1 MQYDI
6 ETLQFGNDDV
16 FDTVGQ
22 LIGVVLI
29 RAIFWVHRGV
39 EDDIEQRT
47 ITQLRPSFLS
57 GQ

>member
-6 ETLQFGNDDV
+6 ETPQFGNDYV

-29 RAIFWVHRGV
+29 CAIFWVHRGV